1 MAAVRKMRLV
11 SEMLFNKLMDSTSS
25 PTEKLV
31 SEKEDILGNEN
42 IPDDVKMKLY
52 HQTIRQISDN
62 VKEEMSPQPITMP
75 ATPGE
80 KQRRESLET
89 FLNLNDISQNVD
101 GRLVIGKTR
110 HTTPYEQIIARLLGK
125 DNRRRILPGITKIQK
140 TMEDSGI
147 PRRYFNQRG
156 NGKVNAVKRMK
167 NENDVMKRLMRN
179 DNTVA
184 KRNGTA
190 SVSWKAF

>member
-75 ATPGE
+75 ATPGRSC
-80 KQRRESLET
+80 RRS
-89 FLNLNDISQNVD
+89 
-101 GRLVIGKTR
+101 
-110 HTTPYEQIIARLLGK
+110 
-125 DNRRRILPGITKIQK
+125 RRQSFP
-140 TMEDSGI
+140 
-147 PRRYFNQRG
+147 PVRYH
-156 NGKVNAVKRMK
+156 
-167 NENDVMKRLMRN
+167 
-179 DNTVA
+179 
-184 KRNGTA
+184 
-190 SVSWKAF
+190 